1 VKAWVVLDSDG
12 TPLGLCETSQD
23 VCLAAAAIA
32 RMRILDNDERPDSD
46 AEGLIIVPAFDGD
59 ALDVSVYIARAR
71 DRAYL
76 IIAAHLFDSA
86 TPIEETL

>member
-32 RMRILDNDERPDSD
+32 RRDILDNDERPDSD
-46 AEGLIIVPAFDGD
+46 AEGLIIVHAFDGN
-59 ALDVSVYIARAR
+59 ALDVSVYIAREREFPYMVIGALR
-71 DRAYL
+71 
-76 IIAAHLFDSA
+76 FDSA